1 MRVLDKPFF
10 LYYTC
15 NTEVAMTT
23 VRLPVEYEQRL
34 NFLSTVKKK
43 NKSDLIK
50 EALDMLFHNE
60 EMEIDSY
67 ELGKE
72 YFGKYGSGNSSL
84 SVSYKQKIKD
94 FLHGKLKIENI
105 FKKRFK

>member
-15 NTEVAMTT
+15 NTEVVMTT

-50 EALDMLFHNE
+50 EALDMLFRNE

-72 YFGKYGSGNSSL
+72 YFGKYGSGNSNL
-84 SVSYKQKIKD
+84 SVSYKQKIKE
-94 FLHGKLKIENI
+94 KINA
-105 FKKRFK
+105 KYRPH

>member
-60 EMEIDSY
+60 EMEIESY

-72 YFGKYGSGNSSL
+72 YFGKYGSGNSNL
-84 SVSYKQKIKD
+84 SVSYKQKIKE
-94 FLHGKLKIENI
+94 KINA
-105 FKKRFK
+105 KYRAH